1 MPRSLRELFNR
12 IERGVQTLSNQS
24 LVELAN
30 EAADLFDQRRHR
42 LQERESIHMPSW
54 GDTLRRSPEQLKEL
68 VTHNDFLQL
77 IRARDVD
84 IVYHLGT
91 GEDNLFL
98 RPTLSLSK
106 SIRSKGRIIFQN
118 SLANQA
124 KSGGAIV
131 ESWSRMYSMTRDQ
144 DKHLWGSSGQGSKYF
159 QGIDYENIEVELF
172 KKGIGLV
179 TNANC
184 MFLYG
189 RCDKEIGTD
198 YSTQTPVRTQYVCM
212 QCDRSGRAL
221 VNGKRNGYK
230 TQVHSF
236 PISEAAILLDCGSS
250 SKFLRDV
257 KASPEI
263 LI

>member
-1 MPRSLRELFNR
+1 MPRRLSLRELFSR
-12 IERGVQTLSNQS
+12 IVRGLSALSDES
-24 LVELAN
+24 LMELAN
-30 EAADLFDQRRHR
+30 EAADLFDQRCQR
-42 LQERESIHMPSW
+42 LQDRERINIEPW
-54 GDTLRRSPEQLKEL
+54 GDTLRRSPEQLKDL

-144 DKHLWGSSGQGSKYF
+144 NKHLWNSLGQGSKYF
-159 QGIDYENIEVELF
+159 QGIDFEKIEGALF
-172 KKGIGLV
+172 QKGIGLL
-179 TNANC
+179 TTANC

-189 RCDKEIGTD
+189 RCEEDIGTD
-198 YSTQTPVRTQYVCM
+198 FRTGLPTQYVCM
-212 QCDRSGRAL
+212 QCDRFGRAL
-221 VNGKRNGYK
+221 VNGGRNGYK
-230 TQVHSF
+230 TQVHSY
-236 PISEAAILLDCGSS
+236 PIATADILRGIRNSS
-250 SKFLRDV
+250 GFRTHVSR
-257 KASPEI
+257 SPEI
-263 LI
+263 SI